1 MFIPAGKYYI
11 NKSVLLETIDIS
23 IIGDKDDATILIK
36 KDKIKNVVL
45 DADHESKTVKNLTI

>member
-11 NKSVLLETIDIS
+11 IKSVLLETIDIS